1 LRDVKMLDIVIVIG
15 FAVIMAVV
23 GALVFVKRKLF

>member
-1 LRDVKMLDIVIVIG
+1 MLDIVIVIG